1 MGLFGVDCNEV
12 LLLRGNCQTENWIA
26 LRMHFISGAY
36 VRRGRGRGG
45 RRRGGHHL
53 IRVRAPSRSSA
64 FFSRVC
70 FITDFYRDGAESAAS
85 STLKRVSL
93 QAASSSPAPPPPNPA
108 ARNRHHTVEISSVKC
123 FVSPH
128 RACGETQRSALVSA
142 LLRLTFS
149 QKPSTLEGRL

>member
-1 MGLFGVDCNEV
+1 MDCNEV

-36 VRRGRGRGG
+36 VRKGGAGG
-45 RRRGGHHL
+45 RRWGGHHL

-64 FFSRVC
+64 FFLCLFHYGFLSRRSQ
-70 FITDFYRDGAESAAS
+70 IG
-85 STLKRVSL
+85 RVFHPETCLPPGRLLLPCLPHPLCS
-93 QAASSSPAPPPPNPA
+93 PPPNPA

-142 LLRLTFS
+142 LLCLTFS